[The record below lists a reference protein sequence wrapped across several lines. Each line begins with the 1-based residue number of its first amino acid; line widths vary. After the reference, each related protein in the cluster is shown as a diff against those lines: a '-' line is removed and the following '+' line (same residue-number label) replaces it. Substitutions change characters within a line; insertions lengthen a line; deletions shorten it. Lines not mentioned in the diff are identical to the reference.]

1 MGLLLY
7 CFQIGLIKKDIHYLL
22 SECFRIKGNKI
33 SVFCVYAYRFCFNY
47 CFDVICWAAT
57 NTAIRL
63 NTVFFLFF
71 FFCLWFLSFATMFND
86 FEGHFWS
93 ILLLLLLS
101 YSNCCSTI
109 HIYMC
114 CNYAPAYL
122 DFFFCSTQ
130 CAANEFTAIEQFY
143 LAIELKCQRRRWT
156 QIEYCPIEHFP
167 SPSSR

>member
-63 NTVFFLFF
+63 NTVFF
-71 FFCLWFLSFATMFND
+71 
-86 FEGHFWS
+86 
-93 ILLLLLLS
+93 
-101 YSNCCSTI
+101 YSSSSV
-109 HIYMC
+109 YG
-114 CNYAPAYL
+114 
-122 DFFFCSTQ
+122 FS
-130 CAANEFTAIEQFY
+130 
-143 LAIELKCQRRRWT
+143 
-156 QIEYCPIEHFP
+156 P
-167 SPSSR
+167 SPQCSMISRGTSEAFCYFSFFLIRIVVRLYIFICVAIMRRHSWSFFSAPLNAQLMNLPQSSSFILRLNWSASGDDELR

>member
-63 NTVFFLFF
+63 NTVFFYSSSSVYGFSPSPQCSMISRGTSEAFCYFSFF
-71 FFCLWFLSFATMFND
+71 LIRIVVRLYIFICVAIMRRHTW
-86 FEGHFWS
+86 
-93 ILLLLLLS
+93 I
-101 YSNCCSTI
+101 
-109 HIYMC
+109 
-114 CNYAPAYL
+114 
-122 DFFFCSTQ
+122 FFFCSTQ

-156 QIEYCPIEHFP
+156 QIEYCPN
-167 SPSSR
+167 R

>member
-63 NTVFFLFF
+63 NTVFFF
-71 FFCLWFLSFATMFND
+71 
-86 FEGHFWS
+86 
-93 ILLLLLLS
+93 ILLLLSMVSLLRHNVQWFRGALLKHFATS
-101 YSNCCSTI
+101 PSFLFELLFDYT
-109 HIYMC
+109 
-114 CNYAPAYL
+114 YL
-122 DFFFCSTQ
+122 YVLQLCAGILGFFFCSTQ

-156 QIEYCPIEHFP
+156 QIEYCPN
-167 SPSSR
+167 R

>member
-63 NTVFFLFF
+63 NTVFFF
-71 FFCLWFLSFATMFND
+71 
-86 FEGHFWS
+86 
-93 ILLLLLLS
+93 ILLLLSMVSLLRHNVQWFRGALLKHFATS
-101 YSNCCSTI
+101 PSFLFELLFDYT
-109 HIYMC
+109 
-114 CNYAPAYL
+114 YL
-122 DFFFCSTQ
+122 YVLQLCAGILGFFFSAPLNAQ
-130 CAANEFTAIEQFY
+130 LMNLPQSSSFILRLNWSASGDD
-143 LAIELKCQRRRWT
+143 ELR
-156 QIEYCPIEHFP
+156 
-167 SPSSR
+167 